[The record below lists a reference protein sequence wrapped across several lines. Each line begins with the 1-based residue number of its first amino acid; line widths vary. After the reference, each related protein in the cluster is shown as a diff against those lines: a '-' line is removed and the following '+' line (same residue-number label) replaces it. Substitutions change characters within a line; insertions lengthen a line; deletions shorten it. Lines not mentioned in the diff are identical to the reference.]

1 MMTRLI
7 CLCRQSKNYTR
18 WLLLLC
24 LVPVLWSCG
33 FSSGV
38 FEADD
43 SAPRHHVDIN
53 SIPDAIPRKEPIS
66 RYGNPDSYY
75 EMGQRYYVME
85 SGEDY
90 VEKGVASWYGSKFH
104 GRRTSSGEI
113 YDTYGMTAAH
123 KTLPLPTYAR
133 VTNLHNFR
141 SVIVKVNDRGPFVDN
156 RLIDLSYAAAK
167 KLGITKHGTGLVEI
181 RAITPGK
188 IKKSPYTQKTAI
200 RLPIKS
206 KPEDT
211 RPPAAQNTD
220 EQFFIQVAAFQD
232 QQNAKRLFNKL
243 EKMPVSKISIQEG
256 LKNKRAIYRV
266 RIGPVASMKLADELT
281 DLLSQR
287 GLTGSRI
294 VSD

>member
-1 MMTRLI
+1 MMTRLT
-7 CLCRQSKNYTR
+7 CLYRQSKNYTR

-24 LVPVLWSCG
+24 LAPVLWSCG

-38 FEADD
+38 FEPDD
-43 SAPRHHVDIN
+43 SAPRYHVDIN
-53 SIPDAIPRKEPIS
+53 SIPDAVPRKEPPS

-85 SGEDY
+85 SGEGY
-90 VEKGVASWYGSKFH
+90 VEKGVASWYGTKFH

-141 SVIVKVNDRGPFVDN
+141 SIIVKVNDRGPFVDN

-181 RAITPGK
+181 RAITPGE
-188 IKKSPYTQKTAI
+188 IKKSPYIQKTAATQTNTSST
-200 RLPIKS
+200 LP
-206 KPEDT
+206 D
-211 RPPAAQNTD
+211 TD
-220 EQFFIQVAAFQD
+220 EQLYIQVAAFQD

-256 LKNKRAIYRV
+256 LKNKKAIYRV

-294 VSD
+294 VTD